1 MMGKAMFRLGLEKFA
16 KIYILNPK
24 KAKKKFK
31 RYADF
36 ELFLSTYAVDVL
48 ARTSSNTC
56 PFCEKKFN
64 SRRSLVGHLKGEHG
78 CAVEF
83 RQLIMRLV
91 EEYLIWLTAR
101 RT

>member
-16 KIYILNPK
+16 KIYLLNSP
-24 KAKKKFK
+24 KAKKRFK

-36 ELFLSTYAVDVL
+36 ELFLSAHAVDVL

-91 EEYLIWLTAR
+91 EEYLIFKSR
-101 RT
+101 R